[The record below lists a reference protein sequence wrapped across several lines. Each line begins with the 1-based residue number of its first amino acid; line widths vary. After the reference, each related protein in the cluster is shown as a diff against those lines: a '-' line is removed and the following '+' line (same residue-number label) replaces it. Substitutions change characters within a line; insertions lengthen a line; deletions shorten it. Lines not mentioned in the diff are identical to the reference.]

1 MKKIKLLTSIN
12 GDFALYFIA
21 FCLLISL
28 VGLWFLGK
36 PFIFI
41 VYLLVLRVVLQFT
54 VKIRIKPGDIVLFF
68 GLPGSGKT
76 LSLSKV
82 GLDSSAQ
89 ARTGLA
95 RLSSKLRPSWH
106 FRHIAVND
114 SFVCYAH
121 ATTYF
126 NRKLLTRHCW
136 HNTLFL
142 YDEASL
148 DGFDNRN
155 FATNFKDEHLLKKFK
170 KVRHNDNAFVFA
182 NQGANELD
190 CKIRDSL
197 CNKVY
202 YCENYGSYS
211 IASRLIKDVSISN
224 ESGCIQ
230 EGYRKPTLFERIIHP
245 RYTVI
250 LLHKK
255 YGALYNTKMPDYD
268 QTEAPY
274 DDLKIDN
281 FR

>member
-1 MKKIKLLTSIN
+1 MKKIKLLTPIN
-12 GDFALYFIA
+12 GDFVFYFIII
-21 FCLLISL
+21 CLCISL

-36 PFIFI
+36 PFIFV
-41 VYLLVLRVVLQFT
+41 VYLLLLRIVFQFI

-82 GLDSSAQ
+82 GLDSAK

-95 RLSSKLRPSWH
+95 LFSSKFRPSRS
-106 FRHIAVND
+106 FKHIAVND
-114 SFVCYAH
+114 SFVCFDG

-136 HNTLFL
+136 HDTLFL

-155 FATNFKDEHLLKKFK
+155 FATNFKDENLLRKFK

-197 CNKVY
+197 CNKVF

-211 IASRLIKDVSISN
+211 IASRLIKDVSVSN
-224 ESGCIQ
+224 ESGAIQ
-230 EGYRKPTLFERIIHP
+230 EGYRKPTLFERILHP

-255 YGALYNTKMPDYD
+255 YGAHYSTKMPDYN

-274 DDLKIDN
+274 DDLDIKN
-281 FR
+281 YR